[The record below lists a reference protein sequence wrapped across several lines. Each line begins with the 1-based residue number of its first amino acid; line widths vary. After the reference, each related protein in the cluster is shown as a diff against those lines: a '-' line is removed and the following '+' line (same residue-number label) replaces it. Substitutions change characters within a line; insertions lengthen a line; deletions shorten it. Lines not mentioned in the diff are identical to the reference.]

1 MEYTKWSIK
10 EEDLKELTLKDA
22 RDLIIICFYE
32 AQKESIASTKKDLN
46 SKINDGEIYNS
57 VLARVRFASKQCG
70 GDWENPSLECLLNVV
85 KYLESGAIASGT
97 PDDIVAHHKNQ
108 ILRVLDACEKQCG

>member
-10 EEDLKELTLKDA
+10 EEDLKDLTLIDA
-22 RDLIIICFYE
+22 RNLIIICFYE
-32 AQKESIASTKKDLN
+32 AQKESIASTKKDMN
-46 SKINDGEIYNS
+46 SKINDGEMYNS

-70 GDWENPSLECLLNVV
+70 GDWENPSLEYLLNIV
-85 KYLESGAIASGT
+85 KYLENSASAAGT

-108 ILRVLDACEKQCG
+108 ILKVLEACDKQCG